1 MAEIN
6 YMYYY
11 SPFVGTL
18 SAFLTHDAMTTFE
31 TIQKPVLSPPGW
43 LFPIVWT
50 VLYILMG
57 IASYLVLTTESSQ
70 HVTLFIY
77 KIQLFFQFYLAYYL
91 SFNLRLYLLAF
102 IWLIILWL
110 LILITQSYLQNK

>member
-1 MAEIN
+1 
-6 YMYYY
+6 
-11 SPFVGTL
+11 
-18 SAFLTHDAMTTFE
+18 MTTFE

-77 KIQLFFQFYLAYYL
+77 KIQLFSILFGLL
-91 SFNLRLYLLAF
+91 SS
-102 IWLIILWL
+102 
-110 LILITQSYLQNK
+110 LILGCTYLPLFG